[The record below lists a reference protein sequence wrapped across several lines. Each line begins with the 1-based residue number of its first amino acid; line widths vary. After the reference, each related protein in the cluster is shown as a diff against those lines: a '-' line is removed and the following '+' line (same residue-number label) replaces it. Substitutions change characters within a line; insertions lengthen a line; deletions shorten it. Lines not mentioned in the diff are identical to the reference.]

1 MAFQPPDRF
10 LRPNRPDPGGVV
22 TIGPRT
28 IYILPTR
35 YGLIFG
41 LLLLLL
47 LFGSLNYGNNPAFLL
62 TFLLTGLGLVAMLH
76 TWRNLVG
83 VELAPS
89 RCEPVFAGQ
98 EACFEIRL
106 MNRRRG
112 SRPAIRLQVGN
123 DPAASADLEDQPV
136 LLRLARPAT
145 RRGILKLGRVTAATR
160 YPLGLLQAWCYLDLD
175 ADCLVYPAPSA
186 DMPPSDHPDYLHS
199 ASGDKGVGVDDF
211 VGIRPYRP
219 GDSPRQLHWKALAR
233 GQALQTKQFGG
244 DRSDRLWL
252 DWDTLTGLGTEARL
266 GRLCR
271 GILSAC
277 EQQREF
283 GLRLPGKEIPPG
295 RGPAHRNACLAALA
309 LFEEPR

>member
-10 LRPNRPDPGGVV
+10 LRLNRSDTGG
-22 TIGPRT
+22 TAKIGPRT

-35 YGLIFG
+35 YGVIFG

-76 TWRNLVG
+76 TWRNLAG
-83 VELAPS
+83 LELAPG
-89 RCEPVFAGQ
+89 RCEPVFVGQ

-106 MNRRRG
+106 LNSRRG
-112 SRPAIRLQVGN
+112 ARPAIRLQLA
-123 DPAASADLEDQPV
+123 DTPAAAADLEESPV
-136 LLRLARPAT
+136 LLHLPRPAA
-145 RRGILKLGRVTAATR
+145 RRGVLKLGRVMASTR
-160 YPLGLLQAWCYLDLD
+160 YPLGLLQAWSYVELD
-175 ADCLVYPAPSA
+175 ASCLVYPAPGA

-244 DRSDRLWL
+244 DRSDRVWL
-252 DWDTLTGLGTEARL
+252 DWNALEGLGTEVRL
-266 GRLCR
+266 SRLCR

-283 GLRLPGKEIPPG
+283 GLRLPGTEIPPG
-295 RGPAHRNACLAALA
+295 RGPAHRNTCLTALA
-309 LFEEPR
+309 LFERPA